1 MKEKINMAKVL
12 TGAELINSHRPKKVS
27 KYKFIIKDSELF
39 EELRNDES
47 FDMKTLDTIKNDDL
61 VNTGYNRDFD
71 SYERDVVARAKEP
84 TTIDEKRGIVV
95 SKQLITKA
103 DKKLINVCI
112 NTFDY
117 DNASYV
123 MIKFVYERF
132 DIVEIFL
139 LVQ

>member
-1 MKEKINMAKVL
+1 MAKVL

>member
-1 MKEKINMAKVL
+1 MAKVL

-71 SYERDVVARAKEP
+71 LYERDVVARAKEP

-103 DKKLINVCI
+103 DKKLINVCV